1 MHNIVKMRKNKYDVT
16 QAGLNLIQQSKVFI
30 SFSLV
35 SCIIVLLVIF
45 LDIMSGP
52 LMPIGGPSHPAPAQ
66 FKHCLSL
73 PKKGALVCGSG
84 EFWNGSLL
92 MYAFES

>member
-1 MHNIVKMRKNKYDVT
+1 
-16 QAGLNLIQQSKVFI
+16 
-30 SFSLV
+30 
-35 SCIIVLLVIF
+35 
-45 LDIMSGP
+45 
-52 LMPIGGPSHPAPAQ
+52 MPIGGPSHPAPAQ

-84 EFWNGSLL
+84 ELWNGSLL